1 MRYDLEYLEAGQT
14 HSFAEDLKLL
24 FREAEGSTKSFKP
37 VLFEGRHLE
46 CRGCVN
52 GWEESTVLVLTVRDT
67 SNWAQVEKAAKRDSA
82 TKSALIRSVSHE
94 LRTPV
99 NAIINLCQDLQ
110 TSADM
115 GDQDKAD
122 VEVLAMPLPS
132 YCP

>member
-52 GWEESTVLVLTVRDT
+52 GWEESTVLVLTVR
-67 SNWAQVEKAAKRDSA
+67 EIPIGR
-82 TKSALIRSVSHE
+82 TKSALIRS
-94 LRTPV
+94 LRTQV
-99 NAIINLCQDLQ
+99 NAVINLCQDLQ